1 MLIKMEIQAE
11 RAIEKQTERK
21 GLRERRFVPKRVTES
36 VCERER
42 GAGDRQAEREWGT
55 ERGTEREGVGDTER
69 ERENLKTVI
78 SSIICKYKI
87 AIS

>member
-1 MLIKMEIQAE
+1 MDVWKEW
-11 RAIEKQTERK
+11 RTEKE
-21 GLRERRFVPKRVTES
+21 G
-36 VCERER
+36 ERER
-42 GAGDRQAEREWGT
+42 GKGERGNGERGGREREGEGT